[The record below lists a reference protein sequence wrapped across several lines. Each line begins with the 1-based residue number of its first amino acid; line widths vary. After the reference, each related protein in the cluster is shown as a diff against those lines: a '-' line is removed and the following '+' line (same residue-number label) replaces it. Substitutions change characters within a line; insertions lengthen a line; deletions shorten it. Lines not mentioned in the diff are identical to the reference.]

1 MSRFGWNARIAT
13 SFKVCFGGAN
23 LVSLGNTANIKCISW
38 RNMKVCVWEHEH
50 MDCFFVPI
58 SHSATRLACELVLFR
73 LCSLCTSLNL
83 WMSLIFLFLS
93 KNHLSPVLYLCISSS
108 TTSSDWTKC
117 IIFFLSVCQLEEK
130 ARKETNQ
137 CRTLQWNSV
146 RIGWASP
153 LISIP

>member
-1 MSRFGWNARIAT
+1 MSWFGWNARIAT

-38 RNMKVCVWEHEH
+38 RNMKVCVCEHEH

-93 KNHLSPVLYLCISSS
+93 KNHLSPVLYLCIFPPPPPHQ
-108 TTSSDWTKC
+108 TEPNVL
-117 IIFFLSVCQLEEK
+117 FFSISLSAGGKGEK
-130 ARKETNQ
+130 SQKRNKSMQDFAVK
-137 CRTLQWNSV
+137 LS
-146 RIGWASP
+146 
-153 LISIP
+153 